1 MAEALYF
8 NPSQQEFDPGRK
20 EVLEIIVCKLLAELR
35 SPVPTCLHKSD
46 LLSLPHHMGRAWYL
60 QMKYLLLIGRGHL
73 LQTGVKPHSQE
84 ETVPLYDVTHT
95 QLGPD
100 LSPVT

>member
-1 MAEALYF
+1 
-8 NPSQQEFDPGRK
+8 
-20 EVLEIIVCKLLAELR
+20 
-35 SPVPTCLHKSD
+35 
-46 LLSLPHHMGRAWYL
+46 MGRAWYL